1 MVGREGEGLTMCVT
15 SVVRSFL
22 AFDARDS
29 KRSGLNAGR
38 FVRMTVAGTRSERAS
53 RSGVPFAWS
62 RLDGFWSRWVCRLR
76 KGLVRWKGNT
86 GLSLCEFFYLN
97 VIDRIGYWNRVPQG
111 LTAPFGKRR
120 YI

>member
-53 RSGVPFAWS
+53 RVWARTAGGRGWDASGEEA
-62 RLDGFWSRWVCRLR
+62 R
-76 KGLVRWKGNT
+76 
-86 GLSLCEFFYLN
+86 
-97 VIDRIGYWNRVPQG
+97 
-111 LTAPFGKRR
+111 
-120 YI
+120 